1 MEQSEKVDLC
11 SAKSEYPGKEPLFLY
26 RECRFWRKYLS
37 KVTKKMNRKRFKKAL
52 SFILCTVLIVAM
64 ALCTTGC
71 SGSKNLENSQE
82 SITAVFTDGDVLGE
96 GSTTFKFTV
105 VAKAGEEASCEIHTD
120 EKTVGAALLKLGVIE
135 GEEGPYG
142 LYVKKVN
149 GITADYDVDSTYW
162 AFYIGGEYGMTG
174 VDVTEI
180 TAGSSYAFK
189 VEK

>member
-1 MEQSEKVDLC
+1 
-11 SAKSEYPGKEPLFLY
+11 
-26 RECRFWRKYLS
+26 
-37 KVTKKMNRKRFKKAL
+37 MNRKRIKRAL

-71 SGSKNLENSQE
+71 NGSKNQENSQE
-82 SITAVFTDGDVLGE
+82 SITAVFADGDVLGE

-105 VAKAGEEASCEIHTD
+105 VDKEGKEATCEIRTD